1 MTFYISK
8 DKINTVTTR
17 KGHRKEQFML
27 FDILKSRRS
36 IRKFQNKEVEKEK
49 IDVILK
55 SALLSPS
62 SRSIRPWQFIAV
74 TDADLIRQ
82 LSLCREHGSQF
93 LAGAPLAIV
102 VLADKDSSDVWIEDT
117 SIAAV
122 MIQLTVQD
130 LDLGSCWI
138 QVRERFRTEQE
149 TAGDYIRGV
158 LEIPEQYRVECM
170 IAIGYP
176 AEEKKPYEE
185 HTLLYQKLH
194 YNIFNS
200 K

>member
-1 MTFYISK
+1 
-8 DKINTVTTR
+8 
-17 KGHRKEQFML
+17 ML

-74 TDADLIRQ
+74 TDAELLQQ
-82 LSLCREHGSQF
+82 LSLCREPGPQF

-102 VLADKDSSDVWIEDT
+102 VIADKGSSDVWIEDT
-117 SIAAV
+117 SIASTI
-122 MIQLTVQD
+122 IQLTVQD
-130 LDLGSCWI
+130 LGLGSCWI
-138 QVRERFRTEQE
+138 QVRERFHTEQE
-149 TAGDYIRGV
+149 KAEEYIRKV
-158 LEIPEQYRVECM
+158 LEIPEQYSVECM

-185 HTLLYQKLH
+185 NELLYQKLH
-194 YNIFNS
+194 FN
-200 K
+200 KF